1 MANLNTFAMVGLLE
15 RHDETIHMVQLLV
28 DPEATKN
35 RLLKVWDVTKVS
47 VC

>member
-1 MANLNTFAMVGLLE
+1 MVGLLE
-15 RHDETIHMVQLLV
+15 RHDETIHMLQLLV